1 MLIKEHYSS
10 QAKIWNLSLFCWPPM
25 LLETEPQL
33 LLTPKG
39 LMRVNGMDRI
49 IIISK
54 PSHYQILSFKLL
66 KHGRFLINYRFLL
79 LWVELKKGYEKYQI
93 WSNSQIYVEESFHNL
108 KKSKYWVSI
117 KLHGFSE
124 TPYFGLNIWL
134 FHRYSRGPWLDRLT
148 VKNWWTLRKWRWNW
162 RWYRLK

>member
-1 MLIKEHYSS
+1 MLVRKFSKKIEDVAAMLIKEHYSS

-39 LMRVNGMDRI
+39 LMRVDGMDRI
-49 IIISK
+49 NTISK

-79 LWVELKKGYEKYQI
+79 LWVELKKGYAKYQI
-93 WSNSQIYVEESFHNL
+93 WSNSHIFICTGKLLQFF
-108 KKSKYWVSI
+108 KKKI
-117 KLHGFSE
+117 L
-124 TPYFGLNIWL
+124 GLNKATW
-134 FHRYSRGPWLDRLT
+134 F
-148 VKNWWTLRKWRWNW
+148 
-162 RWYRLK
+162 